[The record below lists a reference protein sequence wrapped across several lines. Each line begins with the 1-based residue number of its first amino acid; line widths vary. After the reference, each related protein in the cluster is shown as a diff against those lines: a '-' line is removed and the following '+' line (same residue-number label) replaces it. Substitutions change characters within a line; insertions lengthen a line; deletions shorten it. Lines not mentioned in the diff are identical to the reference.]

1 MFCDQFYFKVA
12 TTNGK
17 DNNQFK
23 WSRSSTLIKGD
34 VMILGIA
41 IFETS
46 NKGKKAKTVIVPWC
60 YGRKHIC
67 QH

>member
-17 DNNQFK
+17 VNNQFK

-60 YGRKHIC
+60 YGRKHIW